1 MKALIVIDMQEEYV
15 GQKRNKKRYPY
26 DSEQLI
32 KNINSRI
39 ATYEQRTKKALSVRA
54 SIFRVCRGLGCP
66 QQAIFHGG
74 PAGRAWKIRKCQYT
88 SYACQV
94 PHFLKTTY

>member
-32 KNINSRI
+32 KNINLRI

-54 SIFRVCRGLGCP
+54 SIF
-66 QQAIFHGG
+66 
-74 PAGRAWKIRKCQYT
+74 
-88 SYACQV
+88 
-94 PHFLKTTY
+94 